1 MRIAIMIILLCI
13 AVAALIVAYVDLM
26 LVTFPPKNTGKK
38 KRRGDRNV

>member
-26 LVTFPPKNTGKK
+26 LVTFPPKKGGKK
-38 KRRGDRNV
+38 KHRGDRNV